1 MSTLTVH
8 RPHSRCQRAAGA
20 TSVVL
25 LWFLLAPVAL
35 LIAISLIGTIFTVLI
50 PTDFGSALLVPVA
63 LLAYGG
69 IFVVAAP
76 LVPMLLLSLGVAIA
90 AAHADAMPQRGVGA
104 LGTASSAIGAG
115 IVTFLVLVVVLS
127 FRI

>member
-63 LLAYGG
+63 LLAY
-69 IFVVAAP
+69 VVAAP

-90 AAHADAMPQRGVGA
+90 ATHADAMPQRGVGA